1 MIFRDVLRTQSN
13 ICDGDLFTNIANDG
27 LFSHKSAFVDIRLGS
42 KYVSDIN
49 VQSVT

>member
-13 ICDGDLFTNIANDG
+13 ICDGDFFTKIANG
-27 LFSHKSAFVDIRLGS
+27 WLFSQKSAIVDIRLGS
-42 KYVSDIN
+42 KYISDIN